1 MKTMSLETAR
11 KTNAGKRYVLVAHC
25 SRRGCGWEYVTN
37 STSTGTVWKVIS
49 KMFHNVFIHRGCAYL
64 RYEWR

>member
-11 KTNAGKRYVLVAHC
+11 KTNGGKRLVLVAHC
-25 SRRGCGWEYVTN
+25 SKCGWGYVTN
-37 STSTGTVWKVIS
+37 SISVGTVWKIVRE
-49 KMFHNVFIHRGCAYL
+49 MFHNAFIHRGCAYL